1 MRLGALDALQGM
13 PALQTL
19 PGLTVFG
26 AMDTNLRFLYLRTL
40 AMTMGTVLDADGHYF
55 RAILD
60 LEKFSFSSVAKT
72 C

>member
-1 MRLGALDALQGM
+1 MRLDALDALQGM

-19 PGLTVFG
+19 PGLTVLG
-26 AMDTNLRFLYLRTL
+26 AMDTNLGFLYLRTL